1 MLISN
6 KLSTSLNPKY
16 TQTFIASEYTSP
28 YFFTMDSKKYNNTK
42 LALSIFDTVAG
53 FILIYL
59 FIVLGYSLR
68 LEVYLRSYI
77 SSDYLVF
84 ILFFIIIGAAG
95 SIIFFPVNF
104 YSGYILEHK
113 YNLSNQNL
121 FKYFFEKAKGL
132 LVSAVIGLPI
142 LLLFFWVLREFGTNW
157 WLPFA
162 ILMFL
167 ISVVLSQIFPVFILP
182 IFYKIK
188 PIENESLKSRISEL
202 AKNAGLKVENVY
214 SFDMSKNTKKANAAF
229 TGLGKT
235 KRIIL
240 GDTLLEGYT
249 EDEIETVIAH
259 EVGHYKRKHITKN
272 IIIGTLSSFV
282 TLFLIAKLYEL
293 SVGWFGF
300 ESITQIAA
308 LPLLT
313 IWSVLIG
320 LITTPLGNIL
330 SRKYEYEADRYAI
343 DVTHKPDS
351 FINTLEKLT
360 DQNLGDKKPH
370 PFVEWFFY
378 SHPSINNRIS
388 AIRKFSEMMQISE
401 APKLQT
407 GEVS

>member
-1 MLISN
+1 
-6 KLSTSLNPKY
+6 
-16 TQTFIASEYTSP
+16 
-28 YFFTMDSKKYNNTK
+28 MDSKKYNNTK
-42 LALSIFDTVAG
+42 LALSIFETIAG

-59 FIVLGYSLR
+59 FIASEWSIK
-68 LEVYLRSYI
+68 LEEYLRSYT

-84 ILFFIIIGAAG
+84 ILFVILVGVAG
-95 SIIFFPVNF
+95 SIIFFPLSF

-113 YNLSNQNL
+113 YKLSNQNL
-121 FKYFFEKAKGL
+121 FKYFFEKLKGL
-132 LVSAVIGLPI
+132 LVSTVIGLPI

-162 ILMFL
+162 IFMFF

-188 PIENESLKSRISEL
+188 QIENESLKQNISEL

-214 SFDMSKNTKKANAAF
+214 SFDISKNTKKANAAF

-240 GDTLLEGYT
+240 GDTLLDSYT
-249 EDEIETVIAH
+249 ENEIETVIAH
-259 EVGHYKRKHITKN
+259 EVGHYKHKHITKN
-272 IIIGTLSSFV
+272 IVIGTLSSFV
-282 TLFLIAKLYEL
+282 TLFLIAKLYESSL
-293 SVGWFGF
+293 DWFGF
-300 ESITQIAA
+300 ESIKQVAA

-313 IWSVLIG
+313 LWSIIIG
-320 LITTPLGNIL
+320 LITTPFGNIL
-330 SRKYEYEADRYAI
+330 SRKFEYEADRYAI
-343 DVTHKPDS
+343 NVTRKPIS

-360 DQNLGDKKPH
+360 EQNLGDKEPH

-388 AIRKFSEMMQISE
+388 AIRKFSNLRNITEEPEIQ
-401 APKLQT
+401 P
-407 GEVS
+407 GEVN

>member
-1 MLISN
+1 
-6 KLSTSLNPKY
+6 
-16 TQTFIASEYTSP
+16 
-28 YFFTMDSKKYNNTK
+28 MDSKKYNNTK

-84 ILFFIIIGAAG
+84 LLFFIVIGAAG

-113 YNLSNQNL
+113 YKLSNQNL

-259 EVGHYKRKHITKN
+259 EVGHYKRKHISKN

-282 TLFLIAKLYEL
+282 TLFFIAKLYET
-293 SVGWFGF
+293 SIGWFGF

-360 DQNLGDKKPH
+360 DQNLGDKEPH

-401 APKLQT
+401 EPKLQA

>member
-1 MLISN
+1 
-6 KLSTSLNPKY
+6 
-16 TQTFIASEYTSP
+16 
-28 YFFTMDSKKYNNTK
+28 MDSKKYNNTK

-59 FIVLGYSLR
+59 FIILGYSLK
-68 LEVYLRSYI
+68 LELYLRSYI

-113 YNLSNQNL
+113 YKLSNQNL
-121 FKYFFEKAKGL
+121 SKYFFEKAKGL

-162 ILMFL
+162 ILMFF

-282 TLFLIAKLYEL
+282 TLFFIAKLYET
-293 SVGWFGF
+293 SIGWFGF

-320 LITTPLGNIL
+320 FITTPLGNIL
-330 SRKYEYEADRYAI
+330 SRKYEYEADKYAI

-360 DQNLGDKKPH
+360 DQNLGDKEPH

-378 SHPSINNRIS
+378 SHPSINKRIS
-388 AIRKFSEMMQISE
+388 AIKKFSEMMQISE
-401 APKLQT
+401 EPKLQT